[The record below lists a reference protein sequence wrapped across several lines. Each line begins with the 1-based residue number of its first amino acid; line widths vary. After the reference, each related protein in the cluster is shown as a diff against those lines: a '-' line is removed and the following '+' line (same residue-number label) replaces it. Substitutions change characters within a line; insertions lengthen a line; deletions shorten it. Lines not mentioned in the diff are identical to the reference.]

1 METIQADHMF
11 PLSTHWEESSLGDL
25 SFEIEE
31 EISHWWNT
39 VNTGHAA
46 VPQETTTDDSEDL
59 PCNDEQLGR
68 DDLWSSTAIVTP
80 SPKTPLHDFHR
91 VIESSFYSEDEEE
104 RNGQDFTTTE
114 PNHGWGDEYTS
125 NLHGSLKLE
134 EKPLFETPKKGPGIL
149 GTEAEQ
155 HFGNTKELQ
164 ADESRTEVE
173 YGRKLEDEDSADTRQ
188 ECTSLP
194 STLEF
199 GSDLVFH
206 ETEAAGFPIANK
218 PIAECWPA
226 QAQGITGDWDN
237 NDIIDEPIQ
246 MIPLTNTSHA
256 CDEGQ
261 PTTTTC
267 RFGHWM
273 PEEDTILTLAVRKE
287 GGPRISWTSISK
299 NHFQGIRNP
308 NQCKGRW
315 KKLLRS
321 RHAWTDE
328 EDEIIVRSHRKG
340 MTWPEIAAQLPGRT
354 ADQIR
359 GRFNNS
365 LDPSLKKTLFTA
377 EEKRILYEAQ
387 KTYGNK
393 WTAIATLLPGRSEN
407 QTKNCWHNAK
417 MAQRRAMLRLA
428 KQPSQKK
435 TGVVGGP

>member
-1 METIQADHMF
+1 METIQADHML
-11 PLSTHWEESSLGDL
+11 PLSKHWEESSLADL

-31 EISHWWNT
+31 EISNWWNN
-39 VNTGHAA
+39 VNTGHEA
-46 VPQETTTDDSEDL
+46 VPQEITTDDSEDL
-59 PCNDEQLGR
+59 PWNDEQLGR
-68 DDLWSSTAIVTP
+68 DDQWSSTAMVTP
-80 SPKTPLHDFHR
+80 SPKTPLHNSHQ
-91 VIESSFYSEDEEE
+91 VIESSFHSVDEEE

-114 PNHGWGDEYTS
+114 PNHGRGDEYTS
-125 NLHGSLKLE
+125 ILHGSLKLE
-134 EKPLFETPKKGPGIL
+134 EKQLFETPMKGPSTL
-149 GTEAEQ
+149 GTEAEH
-155 HFGNTKELQ
+155 HFANTKEQQ

-173 YGRKLEDEDSADTRQ
+173 DERKLEDEDSADTRQ
-188 ECTSLP
+188 ECSSLP

-206 ETEAAGFPIANK
+206 ETEAAGFPIAK
-218 PIAECWPA
+218 KSMRDSWQAPA
-226 QAQGITGDWDN
+226 QGVTGDWDN
-237 NDIIDEPIQ
+237 IDVIDEPIQ

-261 PTTTTC
+261 RTTTTC

-328 EDEIIVRSHRKG
+328 EDGIIVCSHRNG

-365 LDPSLKKTLFTA
+365 LDPSLKKTPFTA

-417 MAQRRAMLRLA
+417 MAQRRAMIRLA
-428 KQPSQKK
+428 KQRS
-435 TGVVGGP
+435 